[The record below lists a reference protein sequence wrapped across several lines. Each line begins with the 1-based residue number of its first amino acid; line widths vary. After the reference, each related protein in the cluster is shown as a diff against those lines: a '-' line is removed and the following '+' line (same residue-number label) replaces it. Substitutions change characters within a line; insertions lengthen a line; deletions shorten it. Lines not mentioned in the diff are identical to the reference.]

1 MAKLIGVV
9 GETGTGKSTSIK
21 TMDPKDTYII
31 NIAGKDLPFKGSEK
45 MYNRENKNYK
55 VVEDPKEILT
65 LLEKLSKDVPEIKN
79 VIIEDANYIMGFDL
93 VNKATETGF
102 TKFSILAKNM
112 VKLIQDCKKLR
123 EDMIIF
129 YFSHPEVVED
139 GGEIVGYKMKTAGRM
154 IDNQIVMEGLFT
166 VVLYTNVETKGEKSE
181 YQFLTNRFLKRPA
194 KSPAEMFDT
203 VKIPNDLKLVADTVR
218 AYYA

>member
-1 MAKLIGVV
+1 
-9 GETGTGKSTSIK
+9 
-21 TMDPKDTYII
+21 DPKDTYII
-31 NIAGKDLPFKGSEK
+31 NITGKDLPFKGSEK

-55 VVEDPKEILT
+55 VVEDPKEIMQ

-79 VIIEDANYIMGFDL
+79 IIIEDGNYIMGFDL

-123 EDMIIF
+123 DDMIIF
-129 YFSHPEVVED
+129 YFSHPEIIED
-139 GGEIVGYKMKTAGRM
+139 GNDIVGYKMKTAGKM

-166 VVLYTNVETKGEKSE
+166 VVLYTNVETKGEKTE
-181 YQFLTNRFLKRPA
+181 YQFLTN
-194 KSPAEMFDT
+194 
-203 VKIPNDLKLVADTVR
+203 
-218 AYYA
+218 